1 MIEDVLSKVSGV
13 KSGRPGGQPSAS
25 SYFKLDTSNFR
36 PSICCR
42 RPIMPNEPNF
52 KQLAG
57 RGNTQRST
65 ALLFHHSNPMPI
77 ARNKANSPGG
87 AGLSCTNKPNL
98 ACSGA
103 RRRVAVNKQSQLAG
117 GAGAGRGPV
126 VQTRRARQKSGSAE
140 PILGIGPETRLESA
154 FAGFCRARQTNP
166 ISDGPG
172 GVRRAILRN
181 KANSASRAEGA
192 EGKMRETKP
201 NLGELGYIGNGVE
214 GLVQTNPIWRDARSG
229 LPPRACA
236 GRLYKQTQFW
246 RSLKFEVRSAKQTQL
261 PASGPAGGDYATTP
275 RCPVSFRQQSQ
286 SRAASG
292 WGGRSYKQ
300 SQFRAPAKPGVDCA
314 KQTQFEAARPVPGV
328 PIVRNKANRRP
339 KCPPFHYSIIPPF
352 QPDAYR
358 ARRTPSAEV
367 HHRGTETTEVV
378 LDSWTDRPRFHSPC
392 PLCLGGEQV
401 CKTKPISGGQ
411 DSDREVSPLN
421 SRPSSFGPSLG
432 LLYKQSQFPAD
443 TE

>member
-154 FAGFCRARQTNP
+154 FADFCRARQTNP

-181 KANSASRAEGA
+181 KANSASRAGGA
-192 EGKMRETKP
+192 EGEMRETKP

-292 WGGRSYKQ
+292 WGGQVVQTKPIPRSGQTRGRLCETNPIRGSPTGARRANRAKQ
-300 SQFRAPAKPGVDCA
+300 SQSPAEMP
-314 KQTQFEAARPVPGV
+314 TIPLFYHSTIPARCLSCKTN
-328 PIVRNKANRRP
+328 PICRGSPQRHR
-339 KCPPFHYSIIPPF
+339 
-352 QPDAYR
+352 D
-358 ARRTPSAEV
+358 
-367 HHRGTETTEVV
+367 HRGG
-378 LDSWTDRPRFHSPC
+378 LGFPDRPTS
-392 PLCLGGEQV
+392 
-401 CKTKPISGGQ
+401 ISF
-411 DSDREVSPLN
+411 SVPSVS
-421 SRPSSFGPSLG
+421 RW
-432 LLYKQSQFPAD
+432 
-443 TE
+443 